1 MEEQRTEIGGVA
13 TRVVTTNGRPDLPAF
28 LFLHGFSDSATGW
41 RRLQRRLADAGHTT
55 LAVDQPGHGH
65 ADLVR
70 PGEAVIPQF
79 VDFAAA
85 AARVTDEG
93 RPVIVVG
100 NSLGGAHALL
110 LGQHHPTLVQGVVAI
125 SPASFDHPRWFEVL
139 DDDSRAGKAIRRRCD
154 QLETRSSGS
163 RANPAQRLVRRSIAD
178 TAIRNVAFG
187 APWRAPRGFVADM
200 RSQFRDPV
208 RREAF
213 RDLAFRVRA
222 EYLDETPI
230 DLGAIT
236 VPVQAIW
243 GTRDRLVKISS
254 RATLEAGL
262 ADLDFVA
269 LPNMGHMPQ
278 LEAPGRTAKHIRR
291 FARRISEAHEDIAA
305 APR

>member
-1 MEEQRTEIGGVA
+1 MEDRRTEIGGVA
-13 TRVVTTNGRPDLPAF
+13 TRVVATTGRPDLPAF
-28 LFLHGFSDSATGW
+28 LFLHGFSDRATGW
-41 RRLQRRLADAGHTT
+41 RRLQRRLSDAGHTT

-70 PGEAVIPQF
+70 PDEPVIPQF

-85 AARVTDEG
+85 AARATDDG

-110 LGQHHPTLVQGVVAI
+110 LGQHHPTLVHGVVAI

-139 DDDSRAGKAIRRRCD
+139 DEDSSAGKALRRRRD
-154 QLETRSSGS
+154 DREARSGS

-187 APWRAPRGFVADM
+187 APWRAPRGFVQDM
-200 RSQFRDPV
+200 RNQFRDPE
-208 RREAF
+208 RRLAF

-291 FARRISEAHEDIAA
+291 FAARVASPGAHA
-305 APR
+305 